1 MRYVSLASIL
11 VVTAGLAAPVV
22 AQTAAD
28 GDLPGWTKRLEIDP
42 DSSAMRK
49 YAQQQK
55 ARAAADKELRKLR
68 QSHFGNIGNR
78 AVRQDGIIKLLD
90 YTDPALFPLMV
101 DIFGNEGPDVRDAM
115 LNHFFD
121 SATAEGDGGLAWM
134 AMFGKDDATRRRAK
148 GFVQRRIDTTGS
160 VPDQVKLT
168 IAAAMKSDQAEP
180 MRAGLDLIRGLDLI
194 EFVPWL
200 IAGQVRQ
207 QGVQAGTGGGGAG
220 DLAYIVVGTQTA
232 FVSDLTPVV
241 SQSAVGFDPQLSTI
255 TSGTILR
262 IHQAV
267 VYEYHTEINAALI
280 DMTSRHMGASTRRL
294 GWNVPAWR
302 EFYANEFLP
311 KIAQEKAARDAAAT
325 LAAQKPAAADGTQ
338 PGAAPDTI
346 APK

>member
-1 MRYVSLASIL
+1 MRHVAFASIL
-11 VVTAGLAAPVV
+11 TVVAGLASPVL
-22 AQTAAD
+22 AQSE
-28 GDLPGWTKRLEIDP
+28 GELPGWTKRLAIDP
-42 DSSAMRK
+42 NSSAMQK

-68 QSHFGNIGNR
+68 LAHFGNIGNL
-78 AVRQDGIIKLLD
+78 ATRQEGLVKLME

-101 DIFGNEGPDVRDAM
+101 DIFGKEGPDVRDAL
-115 LNHFFD
+115 LNHFYD
-121 SATAEGDGGLAWM
+121 SGTAEGDGSLAWM
-134 AMFGKDDATRRRAK
+134 AMFGNDDSTRRLAK
-148 GFVQRRIDTTGS
+148 GFVEKRIDVTGS

-168 IAAAMKSDQAEP
+168 IAAALKSDEPEP
-180 MRAGLDLIRGLDLI
+180 MRAGLSLIRGLDLI
-194 EFVPWL
+194 EFIPWL

-207 QGVQAGTGGGGAG
+207 QGVQTGGTGSGGG

-241 SQSAVGFDPQLSTI
+241 SQSAVGFDPQVSTI

-262 IHQAV
+262 IHEAV

-280 DMTSRHMGASTRRL
+280 DMTSRHMGASTRQL

-311 KIAQEKAARDAAAT
+311 KIAQEKAAKAAAKLEAER
-325 LAAQKPAAADGTQ
+325 LAAGGQ
-338 PGAAPDTI
+338 PSTTPD
-346 APK
+346 ASGPK